1 MSSYVIIL
9 MSCGVQGLCLWW
21 FPRLENGT
29 RECAPIFRVTLLS
42 FNGKAFAVML
52 EMRLRMIVE
61 PQIHKEVMCNPSWS
75 GNIGPAIYSCK
86 DTEGVMEVCP

>member
-1 MSSYVIIL
+1 MPVVVPTLRKWDQRVCSNF
-9 MSCGVQGLCLWW
+9 QG
-21 FPRLENGT
+21 
-29 RECAPIFRVTLLS
+29 VTLLS